1 MDLLRDKCH
10 ASEAS
15 TCSSPDAGAGVGAG
29 ASAGQPHAA
38 HSSQATRSR
47 ADRPCDTCRKR
58 KSRCVKEPSQDK
70 CVLCSFH
77 RRACTYLDEPQRRK
91 RPKADSLASISSTPE
106 HRRQS
111 SDPSSRKKP
120 KSATSRDDSHATS
133 PSSARSLLDCTLG
146 LHGSTHFKYIG
157 PSSVYEGQL
166 LDVLHGLMDHG
177 ADDITPKFRRADTST
192 TFLSRPD
199 SKSLF
204 SADDDE
210 DLDYVESLVRPYG
223 PALVNLYFRT
233 VHPSF
238 PVIHKA
244 VWLEKYARSYKEFS
258 PPQLAAFYLIAMDWW
273 EYDPELSSKDKPD
286 ATALLKVAMTTLA
299 AVIHRPKL
307 STIQAGLLL
316 LQRSGGDSWVLTSQ
330 VVALAEELGLHID
343 CSLWNIPD
351 WEKGLRRRLA
361 WAVFMQDKWS
371 AFTHGRPSHITPDS
385 WRIPQLSLDDFPE
398 SAADDDGKDGST
410 DVETGRQVFIH
421 LTHLTEIMAE
431 TLESLYGPNQMR
443 TESVYAQ
450 HGVQGLMN
458 MVKPMVRRLEAWAE
472 EIPPGLEMDSTKP
485 RRLCSNGNLHL
496 SYFITEIMIYR
507 FILRRVTPDTP
518 PAVREIAREAGKA
531 CLEKAMSF
539 VECLRPEHL
548 QAFWWSAA
556 PKSLALIRSF
566 GGLLWAT
573 SSTEMEAGFYRQ
585 KLIDFQWSLKVRSRG
600 VGFLTAAIREVEDS
614 LDDPDMAH
622 SPVPSSSKSLY
633 YSLEEINA
641 AEMPRHS
648 QAHSFPRQN
657 LARMNGPLPTPP
669 QTSPVE
675 QATPRVAPF
684 DPAMYDQAQLG
695 HGQLDPSALS
705 FSIMD
710 LDPAARQAY
719 MDMTGQAFFYTD
731 MPMSNP

>member
-58 KSRCVKEPSQDK
+58 KSRCVKEPGQDK

-111 SDPSSRKKP
+111 SDP
-120 KSATSRDDSHATS
+120 
-133 PSSARSLLDCTLG
+133 
-146 LHGSTHFKYIG
+146 THFKYIG

-166 LDVLHGLMDHG
+166 LDVLHGLVDHG
-177 ADDITPKFRRADTST
+177 ADDTTPKFRRADTST

-210 DLDYVESLVRPYG
+210 DLDY
-223 PALVNLYFRT
+223 
-233 VHPSF
+233 
-238 PVIHKA
+238 
-244 VWLEKYARSYKEFS
+244 
-258 PPQLAAFYLIAMDWW
+258 LAAFYLIAMDWW

-307 STIQAGLLL
+307 STVHAGLLL

-330 VVALAEELGLHID
+330 VVALAEELGLHVD

-371 AFTHGRPSHITPDS
+371 AFTHGRPSHITPGS

-421 LTHLTEIMAE
+421 LTHLTEIMAG

-507 FILRRVTPDTP
+507 FILRRVTPDTL

-614 LDDPDMAH
+614 LDGPDMAH

-633 YSLEEINA
+633 HSLEEINA
-641 AEMPRHS
+641 TEMPPHS

-669 QTSPVE
+669 QISPVE

-695 HGQLDPSALS
+695 HGQLDPSTLS

-710 LDPAARQAY
+710 LDPAARQVY
-719 MDMTGQAFFYTD
+719 MDMTGQALFYTD

>member
-1 MDLLRDKCH
+1 MCH
-10 ASEAS
+10 S
-15 TCSSPDAGAGVGAG
+15 
-29 ASAGQPHAA
+29 
-38 HSSQATRSR
+38 
-47 ADRPCDTCRKR
+47 
-58 KSRCVKEPSQDK
+58 
-70 CVLCSFH
+70 
-77 RRACTYLDEPQRRK
+77 
-91 RPKADSLASISSTPE
+91 
-106 HRRQS
+106 
-111 SDPSSRKKP
+111 SSRKKP

-166 LDVLHGLMDHG
+166 LDVLHGLVDHG
-177 ADDITPKFRRADTST
+177 ADDTAPKFRRADNST

-204 SADDDE
+204 STDDDD

-307 STIQAGLLL
+307 STVQAGLLL

-371 AFTHGRPSHITPDS
+371 AFTHGRPSHITPGS

-443 TESVYAQ
+443 TESIYAQ

-507 FILRRVTPDTP
+507 FILRRVTPETP

-622 SPVPSSSKSLY
+622 SPVASSSKSLY

-641 AEMPRHS
+641 AEMPPHS

-669 QTSPVE
+669 QISPVE

-710 LDPAARQAY
+710 LDPAARQVY
-719 MDMTGQAFFYTD
+719 MDMTGQALFYTD